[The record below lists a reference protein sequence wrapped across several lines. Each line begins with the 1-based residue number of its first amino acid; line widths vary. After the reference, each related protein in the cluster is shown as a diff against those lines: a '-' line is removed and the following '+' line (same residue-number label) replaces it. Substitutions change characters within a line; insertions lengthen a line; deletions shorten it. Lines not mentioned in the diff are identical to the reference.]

1 MDELLEQA
9 ETIVAAIRAQNWK
22 NGGCLSVD
30 LPEAIAAVQQL
41 VRAAYSTGKLDGVR
55 ESGERM
61 LKTYDAAMARE
72 HGPDLNRER

>member
-9 ETIVAAIRAQNWK
+9 DTIVHAIRSQNWK

-30 LPEAIAAVQQL
+30 TPEAVEVVQQL
-41 VRAAYSTGKLDGVR
+41 VRTAYSAGKVEGVR

-61 LKTYDAAMARE
+61 LEIYDSAMARE

>member
-9 ETIVAAIRAQNWK
+9 ETIVAAIRSQNWK

-30 LPEAIAAVQQL
+30 SPEAVAAVQQL
-41 VRAAYSTGKLDGVR
+41 VRTAYSAGKVEGCR

-61 LKTYDAAMARE
+61 LETYDAAMARE
-72 HGPDLNRER
+72 HGPDLNRNR